1 MKLDEIVVVPPIK
14 TSGVDLSKIDQQSE
28 RQVFDIE
35 SNPVFEYAEV
45 NGTAR
50 LYVLKINNTPA
61 SYVSY
66 SIRTIDDYQYLYL
79 DRAFTVEH
87 FRGKGYALK
96 IIVQLRKMTNKKM
109 IGDENLTA
117 DGIKMW
123 NNLAKV
129 LPVKILDFTTGQMYG
144 FDEVPTSQLV
154 TTNQESNKHVFVIET
169 LNALEVAEVDDRGLK
184 EGMIHPIKYHMI
196 EQDDILARV

>member
-1 MKLDEIVVVPPIK
+1 MKLDEIVVVPPMK

-28 RQVFDIE
+28 RHVFDIE

-50 LYVLKINNTPA
+50 LYVLKINSTPA

-66 SIRTIDDYQYLYL
+66 SIRTIDGYQYLYL
-79 DRAFTVEH
+79 DRAFTVEQ

-129 LPVKILDFTTGQMYG
+129 LPVKILDFTTGQMYA

-169 LNALEVAEVDDRGLK
+169 LNALEVAEIDDRGLK
-184 EGMIHPIKYHMI
+184 EGMIHPMKYYMI
-196 EQDDILARV
+196 EQDDILSRV